1 MTVIECRHL
10 EKRYKN
16 GAGVKDADFTIQE
29 NTITG
34 IVGRNGTGKTTLLKT
49 IAGYLKKTGGEV
61 SVFGE
66 NPFNS
71 LNVSANSMYLDEY
84 TMFSNALTTKD
95 ILDHHGRF
103 YPNWDA
109 GLAQRLADYFSIPM
123 KVGTDYLSKG
133 QKNTFYGIL
142 GLAARCPLT
151 IFDEPT
157 TGMDASVRKDFY
169 RALLKDYLAH
179 PRTILISSHHLDEI
193 DELIE
198 DLLLIDGGRSVLHL
212 PVEEV
217 KEYAMSV
224 SGPSLQVKQWSD
236 NQEVIVHLEDKGGL
250 STVIVKNHFT
260 AAEKAAARD
269 LRFTPVS
276 ASDLCVYLTRRNKG
290 GIDDVFSDS
299 QHG

>member
-1 MTVIECRHL
+1 MTVIECSHL
-10 EKRYKN
+10 EKRYRG

-34 IVGRNGTGKTTLLKT
+34 IVGRNGSGKTTLMKT
-49 IAGYLKKTGGEV
+49 IAGYLKQTGGEI

-71 LNVSANSMYLDEY
+71 LKVSANSMYLDEY

-95 ILDHHGRF
+95 ILHHHSRF

-109 GLAQRLADYFSIPM
+109 QLAQRLADYFSIPM

-198 DLLLIDGGRSVLHL
+198 DLLLIDGGRTVLHL
-212 PVEEV
+212 PIEEV
-217 KEYAMSV
+217 KEYAMAV
-224 SGPSLQVKQWSD
+224 SGPAIEVKNWSAQQD
-236 NQEVIVHLEDKGGL
+236 VIAHLEDQGSI

-260 AAEKAAARD
+260 AAEKAAAGG
-269 LRFTPVS
+269 LRFAPVS
-276 ASDLCVYLTRRNKG
+276 ASDLCVYLTRRNIG
-290 GIDDVFSDS
+290 GIDDVFSNS